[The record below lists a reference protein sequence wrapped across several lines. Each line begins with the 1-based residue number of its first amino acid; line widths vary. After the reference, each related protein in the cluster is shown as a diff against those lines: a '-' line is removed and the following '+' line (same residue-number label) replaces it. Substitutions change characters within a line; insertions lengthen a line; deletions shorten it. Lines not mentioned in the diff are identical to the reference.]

1 MHRQPIASA
10 PRDGRNIIVFFG
22 QDGVSQ
28 AKYIAGL
35 PYPWQ
40 FIDADN
46 NGVSWL
52 INHAVDGPGGPSHWM
67 PMPDFADTAPP
78 AAVPALAN
86 PWHNAVLAE
95 CMRIEAAYD
104 SADPV
109 KTVAALIDWHVKQA
123 QEVGETIKA
132 QADNY
137 VKMTCGP
144 AAVPV
149 SGKLEAFEKWARSH
163 GGLSLESRSSMECE
177 NGWFP
182 ATYWSAMTE
191 IAWRAFANAP
201 ASHQAA
207 APAQAVD
214 ALAEFAP
221 YLKDGETPLERLNR
235 EIADSNALT
244 SLLANERRRLEFLH
258 SVNKDAEGYE
268 YGIAKVK
275 FSESGQIESFLWALS
290 DGSDIDAALA
300 AQPAAPELQS
310 CGCQPGERC
319 IPGCDE
325 APAGEPVAWLESEE
339 SARRTPIKEVMRG
352 MFHTAVWHFSARPQT
367 SNPVWTLHAPV
378 ANAGQAH
385 DEDAA
390 IRLRAVCKLVGIA
403 DHVPQD
409 NETLW
414 GAAFAVLGQIRRA
427 LEKDVQAQAVAVPDG
442 WRLVIPGRRHT
453 DSFESARIGDYNSGW
468 NDCQKATI
476 AALENLASPL
486 PQQVAQKDGDPK

>member
-1 MHRQPIASA
+1 MDIDKEKEALDYHWPAIHAAGIDKGWRGVAEAAWNFRATFAS
-10 PRDGRNIIVFFG
+10 
-22 QDGVSQ
+22 Q
-28 AKYIAGL
+28 
-35 PYPWQ
+35 
-40 FIDADN
+40 
-46 NGVSWL
+46 
-52 INHAVDGPGGPSHWM
+52 
-67 PMPDFADTAPP
+67 DTAPP
-78 AAVPALAN
+78 AAVPA
-86 PWHNAVLAE
+86 P
-95 CMRIEAAYD
+95 D
-104 SADPV
+104 
-109 KTVAALIDWHVKQA
+109 
-123 QEVGETIKA
+123 
-132 QADNY
+132 
-137 VKMTCGP
+137 
-144 AAVPV
+144 
-149 SGKLEAFEKWARSH
+149 KLEAFEKWARSH

-300 AQPAAPELQS
+300 AQPAAPENLPVVLELPECDTRTARVVWQEVKD
-310 CGCQPGERC
+310 GKRHLC
-319 IPGCDE
+319 IAVDGA

-339 SARRTPIKEVMRG
+339 SARKTPIKEVMRG
-352 MFHTAVWHFSARPQT
+352 MFHTAVWHFSERPQT

-378 ANAGQAH
+378 ANTSQKV
-385 DEDAA
+385 A
-390 IRLRAVCKLVGIA
+390 ISGGKVASEHA
-403 DHVPQD
+403 
-409 NETLW
+409 TL
-414 GAAFAVLGQIRRA
+414 GG
-427 LEKDVQAQAVAVPDG
+427 QAQAVAVPDG
-442 WRLVIPGRRHT
+442 WKLSLAGDDVHITDPDGRWCGYT
-453 DSFESARIGDYNSGW
+453 EESGSPARSMTWRFLRAIL
-468 NDCQKATI
+468 
-476 AALENLASPL
+476 AAAPL